1 MASQLTVKTVE
12 RGDSYYHVRF
22 RDPDTFGEIRTP
34 AWANRSAR
42 SVVPESK
49 VRMGRNDDDEWLVQS
64 VLVPIDAV
72 TDDDDASRRALQ
84 VVTKVSE

>member
-12 RGDSYYHVRF
+12 RGDRYYHVRF
-22 RDPDTFGEIRTP
+22 RDPETFAEIRTP
-34 AWANRSAR
+34 ARANRTAR
-42 SVVPESK
+42 SVAPESK

-72 TDDDDASRRALQ
+72 EDDDDASRKALQ
-84 VVTKVSE
+84 IVTKVSD